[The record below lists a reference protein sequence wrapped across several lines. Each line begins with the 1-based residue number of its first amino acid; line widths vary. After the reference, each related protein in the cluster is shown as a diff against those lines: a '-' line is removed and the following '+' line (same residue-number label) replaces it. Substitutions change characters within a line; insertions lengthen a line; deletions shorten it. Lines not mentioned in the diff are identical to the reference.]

1 MNVKTAKKPEPRIDI
16 GYLSKFRASSY
27 GVDNLY
33 PQNISAIASASGTAK
48 VCLNRYSKF
57 IEGNGFKNV
66 TFAEQIVNRSGDT
79 PDVIH
84 HLLSKDVADF
94 SGLALHVNYN
104 LMGQAVEVQHV
115 PFENCRLEEEDAN
128 GYVAHILVHPD
139 WRGKKTRNGTTIKV
153 NSDNVDRIDVFNP
166 KKEVVLSQIEKA
178 GGIEYY
184 KGQILWVSMAGTN
197 TYPLAIYDS
206 VITEMS
212 TDEGLS
218 NIKNRN
224 ARNNFLMAC
233 MLVVKKGSPHID
245 EEGNEVEVKMIEADD
260 LKKFQ
265 GDTNGNK
272 IMLVEL
278 ESDEEEPKV
287 VKFPVANYDKDF
299 TVTDNSTV
307 ERIYAA
313 FGQELFY
320 AIRIGK
326 LGFSGQVMCDAYEYY
341 AGQVTNE
348 QRFIERAFDKVF
360 RYWHTPINP
369 SMDFSIQPIK
379 YINSDGNTSDNPK

>member
-16 GYLSKFRASSY
+16 SYLSKFKASSY
-27 GVDNLY
+27 GADNLY
-33 PQNISAIASASGTAK
+33 PQNISAIAASSGTAK
-48 VCLNRYSKF
+48 VCLNRYVKF

-66 TFAEQIVNRSGDT
+66 GFAENIVNRNGDT
-79 PDVIH
+79 PDSIL

-94 SGLALHVNYN
+94 SGIALHVNYN
-104 LMGQAVEVQHV
+104 LMGQIIEVQYV
-115 PFENCRLEEEDAN
+115 PFENCRLEEEDEN
-128 GYVAHILVHPD
+128 GHVSHILIHPD
-139 WRGKKTRNGTTIKV
+139 WRGKKTRSGITIKV
-153 NSDNVDRIDVFNP
+153 DSNNVDHIDIFNP

-184 KGQILWVSMAGTN
+184 KGQILWASMDGFF

-233 MLVVKKGSPHID
+233 MLVVKKGAPHVD
-245 EEGNEVEVKMIEADD
+245 ENGNEVEVRMIEADD

-278 ESDEEEPKV
+278 ENDEEKPEV
-287 VKFPVANYDKDF
+287 VNFSVANYDKDF
-299 TVTDNSTV
+299 TVTENSTV

-360 RYWHTPINP
+360 RYWHKSINT

-379 YINSDGNTSDNPK
+379 YINSNGASDKQK